1 MAFSN
6 HTARKWVRLLAPPFP
21 KAPHGR
27 TPMLTPIMRWG
38 AAPTPSPPPFP
49 RWALRFLQLQGPFH
63 CPSPCCCSPYPCVG
77 ALFFLGGGS
86 PLFPLSV
93 SHTQHSLSSL
103 RTPTSPAHPTAP
115 TPERS
120 GRDPSAHLLLFGR
133 LPHRCG
139 FASLRVPPPP
149 PPFYFLPDFLVI
161 LGSLWVFLFPFFSRA
176 GTFLPGSDQRCYVLS
191 AVGFFLPLSI
201 FYIYFLLF
209 FFPFFPPFEA
219 SPHSPPPRTP
229 IPMFT
234 LFPIGPISMPGPVVL
249 IDTAL

>member
-38 AAPTPSPPPFP
+38 AAPTPPRRPFP
-49 RWALRFLQLQGPFH
+49 AGLFASCSCKDLSIVRLPVVALPIR
-63 CPSPCCCSPYPCVG
+63 
-77 ALFFLGGGS
+77 ALVRCFFLGGGS

-149 PPFYFLPDFLVI
+149 PP
-161 LGSLWVFLFPFFSRA
+161 PF
-176 GTFLPGSDQRCYVLS
+176 
-191 AVGFFLPLSI
+191 I
-201 FYIYFLLF
+201 FY
-209 FFPFFPPFEA
+209 
-219 SPHSPPPRTP
+219 
-229 IPMFT
+229 
-234 LFPIGPISMPGPVVL
+234 L
-249 IDTAL
+249 IF

>member
-77 ALFFLGGGS
+77 ALFFFGGGFPPFS
-86 PLFPLSV
+86 PLCF
-93 SHTQHSLSSL
+93 SHTAQPEQSADPHLPGAPNSPNPGAERPRPVSAS
-103 RTPTSPAHPTAP
+103 PPFWKATSPLWFCFIK
-115 TPERS
+115 
-120 GRDPSAHLLLFGR
+120 G
-133 LPHRCG
+133 
-139 FASLRVPPPP
+139 SLPP

-209 FFPFFPPFEA
+209 FSHFFP
-219 SPHSPPPRTP
+219 HSRPPPTVP
-229 IPMFT
+229 P
-234 LFPIGPISMPGPVVL
+234 PGPLSQCSLSFLSVPSPRRDL
-249 IDTAL
+249 WC